1 MKQTN
6 YQLFDFLDFD
16 VNLDGGERLWKACL
30 PTDIREVD
38 GDIFLTIPFQKQCN
52 SNEIKPDFSEPR
64 KNYTLRIRA
73 LGSTILRI
81 SLGIDRPYMEDSEM
95 LLLSSDLK
103 KKPLSYREDEETWT
117 IQDKKGSTRAKVLF
131 PKPQI
136 EWWSDLQP
144 APDETVFLSFF
155 PHGKKAISL
164 SA

>member
-64 KNYTLRIRA
+64 KI
-73 LGSTILRI
+73 I
-81 SLGIDRPYMEDSEM
+81 
-95 LLLSSDLK
+95 
-103 KKPLSYREDEETWT
+103 PLEYGHWDQRFY
-117 IQDKKGSTRAKVLF
+117 VY
-131 PKPQI
+131 P
-136 EWWSDLQP
+136 
-144 APDETVFLSFF
+144 
-155 PHGKKAISL
+155 
-164 SA
+164 